1 MGITV
6 GDVRGDE
13 SLLQAGKEDGVD
25 RRGGGHVVGFLGGAE
40 GALEGDGEAVGSG
53 DGVSFVWVDVD
64 GRVALEGCCEEREG
78 RGTHS

>member
-1 MGITV
+1 
-6 GDVRGDE
+6 
-13 SLLQAGKEDGVD
+13 
-25 RRGGGHVVGFLGGAE
+25 VGFLGGAE

-53 DGVSFVWVDVD
+53 DGVSFMWVDVD